1 MRIVEAKVEGG
12 KLVLSVYP
20 FNEAMKFAYQFEQGD
35 YEIVKAKKRRSL
47 DANAYAWVLIDKIA
61 AAVNLSKTEVY
72 RDCIRDIGGNS
83 EIICV
88 KAEAAD
94 DLCRG
99 WQRNGLGWQAE
110 QFPSTIEGYI
120 NVILYYGSSF
130 YDSRQMGI
138 LIDRL
143 IEDAKALGIETLP
156 PDKLNSMLEAWHG
169 RT

>member
-1 MRIVEAKVEGG
+1 MRITKAKYEAGRLILTVFPPSEG
-12 KLVLSVYP
+12 
-20 FNEAMKFAYQFEQGD
+20 MRFAYQFTEGE
-35 YEIVKAKKRRSL
+35 YEISKAKKRRSL

-99 WQRNGLGWQAE
+99 WQRNGLGWQTE

-130 YDSRQMGI
+130 YDSAQMNI
-138 LIDRL
+138 FIERL
-143 IEDAKALGIETLP
+143 VQDAKALGIETMP
-156 PDKLNSMLEAWHG
+156 PDKLNSLLEAWHK
-169 RT
+169 